1 MAQSYSIFDLFG
13 VERQNHVIYVVRS
26 AHEVKYVGLAD
37 VQAVQARIARHI
49 GGAFDRDR
57 PTKFSAILFEH
68 YPEYLKWKVELLT
81 LTDVK
86 KLTRQKVGCL
96 PCAERAVYDHYK
108 DVYGEPAA
116 GNGGRPGKKC
126 TCGLAS

>member
-1 MAQSYSIFDLFG
+1 MSESYSIYELFG
-13 VERQNHVIYVVRS
+13 IERKHHLIYVVCS
-26 AHEVKYVGLAD
+26 AHDVKYVGLAD

-49 GGAFDRDR
+49 GGYFDRER
-57 PTKFSAILFEH
+57 PTRFSTILFEH
-68 YPEYLKWKVELLT
+68 HPEYFKWKVELLT

-86 KLTRQKVGCL
+86 KLTREKVGCL

-108 DVYGEPAA
+108 EVYGAPAA

-126 TCGLAS
+126 TCGPAS